1 MIFLKKINPQDFLK
15 CILGFV
21 SVRFRFGKP
30 NRNFGF
36 GSFGIYPFWSSTV
49 PLECQ
54 EQRTQIDEQEIQ
66 RQMNF
71 NQHEG
76 KYTLLTNTYTKFKGA
91 QKCKELGGSLPTIK
105 NKKDIEAFH
114 KLAKGEK
121 LIPAGFFKGVQKC
134 KELGG
139 SLPTIKNQKD
149 IEAFHKLAKGEK
161 LIPAGFFRNRET
173 A

>member
-91 QKCKELGGSLPTIK
+91 
-105 NKKDIEAFH
+105 
-114 KLAKGEK
+114 
-121 LIPAGFFKGVQKC
+121 
-134 KELGG
+134 
-139 SLPTIKNQKD
+139 
-149 IEAFHKLAKGEK
+149 
-161 LIPAGFFRNRET
+161 
-173 A
+173 